1 MLQNEKCAQFVVAEG
16 FSVAKLN
23 LDLLIIGLY
32 DMASRVKPRNEQLT
46 QTIDMICVPWPND
59 LTWPFAHPKVNASLK
74 KCNVQKLIERSC
86 IQSIFHKNINFL
98 RIGLC

>member
-16 FSVAKLN
+16 FSVAKAN
-23 LDLLIIGLY
+23 LDLIIIGLY
-32 DMASRVKPRNEQLT
+32 DMAQRVKPRNEQLT
-46 QTIDMICVPWPND
+46 QTIDMICVPWP
-59 LTWPFAHPKVNASLK
+59 LAHPKVNATLK

-86 IQSIFHKNINFL
+86 IQSIFHKKINFL

>member
-23 LDLLIIGLY
+23 LDLLMIGLY
-32 DMASRVKPRNEQLT
+32 DMAPRVKPRNEQLALT
-46 QTIDMICVPWPND
+46 QTIDMICVPWP
-59 LTWPFAHPKVNASLK
+59 FAHPKVNATLK

>member
-46 QTIDMICVPWPND
+46 QTIDI
-59 LTWPFAHPKVNASLK
+59 
-74 KCNVQKLIERSC
+74 
-86 IQSIFHKNINFL
+86 
-98 RIGLC
+98 